1 MSELNIVEIA
11 IVLVVILVLIVNSKV
26 SKLKKEAKEDR
37 GMLCLLLK
45 DSLKDKMVEM
55 KKGLEDLM
63 NHKKDVKKTR
73 ANRKTK

>member
-1 MSELNIVEIA
+1 MTELNIVEIVVAVLAVFSLIEA
-11 IVLVVILVLIVNSKV
+11 IVVRRIIKN
-26 SKLKKEAKEDR
+26 ANEDR
-37 GMLCLLLK
+37 SMPCLLLK

-73 ANRKTK
+73 ANSKTK

>member
-1 MSELNIVEIA
+1 MTELNIVEIA

-37 GMLCLLLK
+37 GMLRLL
-45 DSLKDKMVEM
+45 LKDKMVEI